1 MIKKIISAEK
11 VIFDRQLSEIVN
23 MHVQFN
29 VKLKVLQRREH
40 SVIDC
45 CHTLY
50 MKLNGKKKGPES
62 LERAFFT
69 DSVYTVTVI

>member
-50 MKLNGKKKGPES
+50 MKLNGKKKGVQGKDQNLQKGP
-62 LERAFFT
+62 F
-69 DSVYTVTVI
+69 